1 MKFKISRSAEDIVV
15 YQPGK
20 PVEELERELGISESI
35 KLASNENP
43 LGPSPKGLEAV
54 RKALSGVHRYPDG
67 GGFYLKR
74 RLAEFH
80 GMAPENFTIGNGTN
94 EVLESIAHAFLD
106 PGDPVVFSEGAFI
119 VYLIVSQLSN
129 CEIRTAPMR
138 DYTHDLEAMAGL
150 VCERTK
156 AVFIANPNNPT
167 GTAVGEGALRR
178 FIETLSGETLVVVDE
193 AYIDFSGVT
202 ALPLVSDHANL
213 VVTRTFSKAFALAG
227 FRLGYAV
234 MSVDLATEV
243 QKCLLPFNIDMP
255 SAVAGEVLLDH
266 ADFVAE
272 RARTVVRERDWLID
286 SLNDLPRVKA
296 WPSHAN
302 FFLLETSARS
312 AATFDGLTRRGILV
326 RDVSSY
332 PLCGNVVR
340 VTVGTPEENQK
351 LLEGVRALL

>member
-1 MKFKISRSAEDIVV
+1 MII
-15 YQPGK
+15 
-20 PVEELERELGISESI
+20 L
-35 KLASNENP
+35 
-43 LGPSPKGLEAV
+43 
-54 RKALSGVHRYPDG
+54 
-67 GGFYLKR
+67 
-74 RLAEFH
+74 
-80 GMAPENFTIGNGTN
+80 
-94 EVLESIAHAFLD
+94 
-106 PGDPVVFSEGAFI
+106 
-119 VYLIVSQLSN
+119 
-129 CEIRTAPMR
+129 C
-138 DYTHDLEAMAGL
+138 
-150 VCERTK
+150 
-156 AVFIANPNNPT
+156 NPNSPT
-167 GTAVGEGALRR
+167 GTLIPVEVVEEVAEASPG
-178 FIETLSGETLVVVDE
+178 LVVVDE